1 MEDFKRLKPDMADHV
16 MKHLPGMVYRC
27 LNDEALSFL
36 YVSEGCKT
44 VTGYLPQD
52 FLDGDTV
59 GYEELILPEDR
70 ALVRETINKAL
81 EGQTGFQIT
90 YRIRH
95 RDGSIRWAWEQGVG
109 IQNPVDKTLYLHGL
123 IIDISCARDLEER
136 LEESIEELEQ
146 HNLMKDRFLNF
157 VLHDLQDPVLSFISL
172 SNFLIQNID
181 NFTKEELVDYLT
193 QIKDSS
199 YRMSLVLGEI
209 YKWSKFERQM
219 ANPHIGLIRLDAL
232 ISDLRQHYRPLLQ
245 NKKLNIK
252 LDYPSDAVIHSD
264 VDVIS
269 LLVSVLLTNAIK
281 YSHPGGEVRMSVTIK
296 DDLLKFVV
304 SDDGVGIPSS
314 KIPHLFSMKND
325 YLRSGTNH
333 EKGSGMGLVV
343 SKKALDELGGSIKE
357 DSKLGK
363 GSTFTITLPVGAQKH
378 I

>member
-1 MEDFKRLKPDMADHV
+1 M
-16 MKHLPGMVYRC
+16 
-27 LNDEALSFL
+27 
-36 YVSEGCKT
+36 
-44 VTGYLPQD
+44 
-52 FLDGDTV
+52 
-59 GYEELILPEDR
+59 
-70 ALVRETINKAL
+70 
-81 EGQTGFQIT
+81 
-90 YRIRH
+90 
-95 RDGSIRWAWEQGVG
+95 
-109 IQNPVDKTLYLHGL
+109 
-123 IIDISCARDLEER
+123 
-136 LEESIEELEQ
+136 
-146 HNLMKDRFLNF
+146 
-157 VLHDLQDPVLSFISL
+157 
-172 SNFLIQNID
+172 
-181 NFTKEELVDYLT
+181 
-193 QIKDSS
+193 
-199 YRMSLVLGEI
+199 
-209 YKWSKFERQM
+209 
-219 ANPHIGLIRLDAL
+219 
-232 ISDLRQHYRPLLQ
+232 Q

-343 SKKALDELGGSIKE
+343 AKKALDELGGSIKV

>member
-1 MEDFKRLKPDMADHV
+1 MEFK
-16 MKHLPGMVYRC
+16 
-27 LNDEALSFL
+27 
-36 YVSEGCKT
+36 T
-44 VTGYLPQD
+44 QW
-52 FLDGDTV
+52 
-59 GYEELILPEDR
+59 
-70 ALVRETINKAL
+70 
-81 EGQTGFQIT
+81 
-90 YRIRH
+90 IRH
-95 RDGSIRWAWEQGVG
+95 CICM
-109 IQNPVDKTLYLHGL
+109 HGL

-136 LEESIEELEQ
+136 LEESIEALEQ

-209 YKWSKFERQM
+209 YKWAKFERQL

-325 YLRSGTNH
+325 YLRSGTNN

-343 SKKALDELGGSIKE
+343 SKKALDELGGSIKV